1 MLQNGG
7 CNRKSTLLDLKDDD
21 DIVLK
26 FIPEWSLY
34 SLVRCTPISVFFLS
48 PTLLKPQHV
57 HSFQD
62 FLKIFCYYD
71 IDIIVIAGI

>member
-26 FIPEWSLY
+26 FIPEKSLY
-34 SLVRCTPISVFFLS
+34 SLVRCIPISVFFLFS
-48 PTLLKPQHV
+48 
-57 HSFQD
+57 D
-62 FLKIFCYYD
+62 FTKNHNTFTVFKIFKKKMLL
-71 IDIIVIAGI
+71 